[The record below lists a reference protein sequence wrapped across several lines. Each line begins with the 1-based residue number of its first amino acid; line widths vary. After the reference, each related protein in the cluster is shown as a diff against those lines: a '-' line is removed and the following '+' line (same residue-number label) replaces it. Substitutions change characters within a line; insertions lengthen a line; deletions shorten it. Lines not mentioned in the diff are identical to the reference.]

1 MISVMVSQDSFSRE
15 FSEAPRWHSGLQD
28 SDHLL
33 GAPSSPLSL
42 LETTARER
50 VVGRAGVSP

>member
-1 MISVMVSQDSFSRE
+1 MISVMISQDSFSGK
-15 FSEAPRWHSGLQD
+15 FSKAPRWRSGLQD
-28 SDHLL
+28 PDHLL
-33 GAPSSPLSL
+33 EAPPSPLSL